1 MRVRG
6 AGADA
11 PWLRPYAAL
20 LAWLD
25 AAPPGARTAQRLE
38 RLRQRPGAASG
49 VPAFVPHERLP
60 PGEAYE
66 AFIHRTGQVPTRDN
80 AHDAFNGLVWWRF
93 PATKARLNRLQAA
106 EIARLGIGGRRGPVR
121 DALTVFD
128 ENGALLH
135 APPTLW
141 AALRARDWR
150 MLFVTQRAWWRE
162 ATLVLFGHALLEQ
175 LQRPHKALTAHV
187 LCVPMPAPPPDPGPN
202 AHGDDM
208 GPHSW
213 DAALAATLD
222 GWSAEAWAAK
232 PFTPLPVLGV
242 PGWWPDNVHASFYD
256 DTRVF
261 RPPRPPTPS
270 GAGGGGA
277 LATP

>member
-1 MRVRG
+1 MRVQG

-11 PWLRPYAAL
+11 PWLRPYAAS

-49 VPAFVPHERLP
+49 VPTFVPHERLP

-80 AHDAFNGLVWWRF
+80 AHDAFSGLVWWRF

-135 APPTLW
+135 APPALW

-150 MLFVTQRAWWRE
+150 TLFVTQRAWWRE
-162 ATLVLFGHALLEQ
+162 AAVVLFGHALLEQ
-175 LQRPHKALTAHV
+175 LQQPHKALTAHV
-187 LCVPMPAPPPDPGPN
+187 LCVPMPPPDPGPN
-202 AHGDDM
+202 AHGGGA
-208 GPHSW
+208 GPHPW
-213 DAALAATLD
+213 DAALAAALD

-261 RPPRPPTPS
+261 RPPRPTTPS
-270 GAGGGGA
+270 GAGAAGA